1 MLFRNYRA
9 RPKWAGGA
17 GLYRR
22 PRKRRND
29 NKILFRYCMLRTR
42 LYYFRIFSIIDNRL
56 CISRLIIDNQNFNT
70 PLQSGTHHAPHRRN
84 TVSGWRQL
92 GLQCTVPGRCSR
104 RRGRGKTDGRRH
116 CWRCCGGKI
125 KQRVHTIYCIHLT
138 NRPADH
144 HGRLDYLGGLT
155 CISISW
161 RHAACGFSQETAGG
175 RVVSVRQ
182 TRLSHAVVIGKQR
195 TCGRVM

>member
-1 MLFRNYRA
+1 
-9 RPKWAGGA
+9 
-17 GLYRR
+17 
-22 PRKRRND
+22 
-29 NKILFRYCMLRTR
+29 MLRTR

-175 RVVSVRQ
+175 RVVSVRPPYSCLTLITRRGNRQ
-182 TRLSHAVVIGKQR
+182 TTNVWACNVNSQKFDYRLSGNVIR
-195 TCGRVM
+195 